1 MNREAIIKFFVE
13 NKGKILGVATGLVF
27 STLVL
32 LIGFFKTVFIVFCV
46 LLGYY
51 IGNKIDN
58 KENILET
65 IEKIIP
71 NEWK

>member
-1 MNREAIIKFFVE
+1 MNREAIVKFFVE

-27 STLVL
+27 SILVL
-32 LIGFFKTVFIVFCV
+32 LIGFFKTIFIVFCV

>member
-1 MNREAIIKFFVE
+1 MNREAFIKFLVE
-13 NKGKILGVATGLVF
+13 NKGKILGVAIGLAF
-27 STLVL
+27 SILVL

>member
-1 MNREAIIKFFVE
+1 MNKESIIKFLID
-13 NKGKILGVATGLVF
+13 NKGKFIGAAIGLLF
-27 STLVL
+27 SILVL

>member
-1 MNREAIIKFFVE
+1 M
-13 NKGKILGVATGLVF
+13 
-27 STLVL
+27 
-32 LIGFFKTVFIVFCV
+32 FIVFCV

-51 IGNKIDN
+51 IGNKVDR
-58 KENILET
+58 KEDIIET